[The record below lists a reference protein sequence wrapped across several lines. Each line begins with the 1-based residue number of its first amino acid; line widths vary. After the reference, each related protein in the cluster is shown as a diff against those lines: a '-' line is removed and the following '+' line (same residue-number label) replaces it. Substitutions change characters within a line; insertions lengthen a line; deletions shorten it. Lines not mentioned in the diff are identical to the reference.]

1 MDMQNDS
8 ISKRLVKNP
17 LRTIFRHGEIH
28 EKAIE
33 HAMEL
38 NLSDRS
44 EALRTIV
51 EEWLYYVAGR

>member
-1 MDMQNDS
+1 METQNHN
-8 ISKRLVKNP
+8 ISKRTIKNP

-38 NLSDRS
+38 NLSDKS
-44 EALRTIV
+44 EALRMIV
-51 EEWLYYVAGR
+51 EEWLYYVAGK